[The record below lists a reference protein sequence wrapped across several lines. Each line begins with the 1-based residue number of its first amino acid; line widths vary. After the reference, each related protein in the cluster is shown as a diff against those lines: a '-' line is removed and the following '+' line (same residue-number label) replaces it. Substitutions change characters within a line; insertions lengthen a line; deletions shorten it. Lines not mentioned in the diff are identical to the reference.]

1 MTSKAYILLESLIAL
16 GLLATITLLLLGQIS
31 KGRQR
36 VRQELEQQEVLNVA
50 TMAIQTGR
58 EDLQLNG
65 QQVQLVQSG
74 NLLRIKHDG
83 EIVFELIQE

>member
-58 EDLQLNG
+58 EDLKLNG

>member
-31 KGRQR
+31 QGRQR

-50 TMAIQTGR
+50 TMAIQTGK
-58 EDLQLNG
+58 EGLQLNG